1 MLEEDV
7 KSNLKKA
14 LKHNEATT
22 NLSEFTVSESLLKY
36 VYKSLKHLPN
46 IETII
51 WSNNSGHGNDESD
64 AVVKLKTKVNKH
76 LQSNRILF
84 KELKQELAKN
94 DSTTKLIHLNEL
106 AIENLEQFLVFVLK
120 SLDFLSN
127 ITVIEWPQVCLT
139 LSVEKQKGLMEKIEE
154 RLDDHQNR
162 KKRYI
167 ESELRIK
174 LKSNE
179 TSVDLSE
186 FEMNES
192 FLKTVLDALESS
204 HLPNIENIKWPS
216 NSNASNESLLG
227 KLNVILSERKEK
239 FKEIKE
245 KLKQNKTQIDLSDMN
260 ELTNEEKDSEMFLVY
275 VLKSLDQF
283 TNITKIKWPLKIDE
297 KRNDFMEKIN
307 EKLGSNLKILGNKDD
322 DENSKNRR
330 EKLIE
335 EIKLFEKFPN
345 DYSHCIFARHVYLY
359 AAIATNNEENKEK
372 FDEIATNHFKEK
384 FSKMYENGWRVKQV
398 HVESGFKSILYI
410 NETRKQ
416 LVLAFKGVQLEVR
429 DLFLK
434 GKMCSLISIIRI
446 VVSRLQIDCKP

>member
-7 KSNLKKA
+7 KNNLKKT
-14 LKHNEATT
+14 LKRNVATT
-22 NLSEFTVSESLLKY
+22 NLSEFTVSEPILKY
-36 VYKSLKHLPN
+36 VYKKLKHLPN

-51 WSNNSGHGNDESD
+51 WSNDSGYGSDESE
-64 AVVKLKTKVNKH
+64 AMVKLKTKVNKH
-76 LQSNRILF
+76 LQSNRIMF

-106 AIENLEQFLVFVLK
+106 AIENLELFLVYVLK
-120 SLDFLSN
+120 SLDFLTN
-127 ITVIEWPQVCLT
+127 ITIIEWPQVCMS
-139 LSVEKQKGLMEKIEE
+139 LSVKKQKGLMENIEE
-154 RLDDHQNR
+154 RLDEHLKR
-162 KKRYI
+162 KKRNV

-179 TSVDLSE
+179 TCVELSQ

-192 FLKTVLDALESS
+192 LLKTVLDALESS

-216 NSNASNESLLG
+216 NSNSSNVSLLG

-245 KLKQNKTQIDLSDMN
+245 QLMQNKTQIDLSDMN
-260 ELTNEEKDSEMFLVY
+260 EFTNEEEDSEIFLVY

-297 KRNDFMEKIN
+297 KRNDLMEKIN
-307 EKLGSNLKILGNKDD
+307 EKLGSNLKILGNEDD
-322 DENSKNRR
+322 DDNSKNTR

-335 EIKLFEKFPN
+335 EIKQFEKFPN
-345 DYSHCIFARHVYLY
+345 DYRHCIFARHIYLY
-359 AAIATNNEENKEK
+359 AGEATNNKENKENY
-372 FDEIATNHFKEK
+372 DEIATNHFKEE
-384 FSKMYENGWRVKQV
+384 FSKMYEDGWRVKQV

-416 LVLAFKGVQLEVR
+416 LVLTFKGVQLEVR

-434 GKMCSLISIIRI
+434 GKISSLINN
-446 VVSRLQIDCKP
+446 Q